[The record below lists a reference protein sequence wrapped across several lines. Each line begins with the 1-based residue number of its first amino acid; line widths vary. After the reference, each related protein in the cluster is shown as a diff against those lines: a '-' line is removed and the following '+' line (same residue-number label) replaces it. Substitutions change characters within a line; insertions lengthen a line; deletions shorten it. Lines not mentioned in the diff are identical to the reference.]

1 MGLDLSAS
9 VAAQDAKP
17 APVGFRVRPGRRG
30 DAEAVK
36 ALIKETG
43 FNADAPTVTW
53 IISHPEME
61 LLVAADALDRA
72 IGAVAISHRPQL
84 RYGGRVV
91 TIDELVVTETWRR
104 KGVGRELLKR
114 AVDRA
119 RVLGA
124 KNIEAQTLGVGDA
137 AAVATFF
144 ARCGF
149 QEAPSRVFRLP

>member
-1 MGLDLSAS
+1 MVRAS
-9 VAAQDAKP
+9 VAANDPK
-17 APVGFRVRPGRRG
+17 APGFKVRPGRRG

-36 ALIKETG
+36 ALLKEAG
-43 FNADAPTVTW
+43 FDADAPTVTW

-72 IGAVAISHRPQL
+72 VGAVSLSHRPAL
-84 RYGGRVV
+84 RYAGRVV
-91 TIDELVVTETWRR
+91 TIDELVVAEPWRR

-124 KNIEAQTLGVGDA
+124 KNIEAQSSGKGDA
-137 AAVATFF
+137 AGVAEFF
-144 ARCGF
+144 RSCGF
-149 QEAPSRVFRLP
+149 AEASARLFRL